1 MIQILHNNRCSKSRQ
16 CLAFLEDKNIDF
28 EIVKYLEN
36 PLSEE
41 EIKDLLTKLNL
52 PAKDIVR
59 TTESIWKENFKGKEL
74 TEKELIKILS
84 ENPKLIQRPIV
95 IKGDKAAIGRPLEN
109 VGALF

>member
-16 CLAFLEDKNIDF
+16 CFAFLEDKNIDF
-28 EIVKYLEN
+28 EVVKYLEN
-36 PLSEE
+36 PLSEK

-59 TTESIWKENFKGKEL
+59 TTEAIWKENFKGKEL

-95 IKGDKAAIGRPLEN
+95 IKGNKAIIGRPLEN
-109 VGALF
+109 VEKLL